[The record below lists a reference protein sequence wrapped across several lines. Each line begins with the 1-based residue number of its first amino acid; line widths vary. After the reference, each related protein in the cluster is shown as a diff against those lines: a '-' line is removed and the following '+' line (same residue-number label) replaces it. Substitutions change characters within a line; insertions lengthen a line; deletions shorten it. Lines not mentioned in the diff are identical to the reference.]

1 MPNIKDLS
9 QKEYFDL
16 LVEQGFITRYV
27 LEILIGETRQIVD
40 YIQKAEFTNNSG
52 KPVELT
58 DIINAETLDIF
69 NTFKQEAK
77 QEIEISTMCIYFREF
92 LRTVATY
99 VGMEPDSKYRQI
111 PFEVFLPYME
121 LCDAGHRG
129 SITSALLAIPST
141 SLMNIPGA
149 TRYAFRQAITTVSML
164 HRANQLNIN
173 PLIQ

>member
-9 QKEYFDL
+9 QQEYFDL
-16 LVEQGFITRYV
+16 LVEQGFITKYV
-27 LEILIGETRQIVD
+27 LEILIGEIRDIVN
-40 YIQKAEFTNNSG
+40 YIKESGFVERTG

-69 NTFKQEAK
+69 NTFKQESDKDIGIHDMA
-77 QEIEISTMCIYFREF
+77 ILFREF
-92 LRTVATY
+92 LRTAATY
-99 VGMEPDSKYRQI
+99 VGMEPETKYRQI
-111 PFEVFLPYME
+111 PFEVFLPYIE
-121 LCDAGHRG
+121 LHSSGYRG
-129 SITSALLAIPST
+129 VITTALLAIPST

-164 HRANQLNIN
+164 RRANQLKIN